1 MNRRICLQKSEYAL
15 IVIVS
20 PPGSALRLR
29 LTRSVVRAQKC
40 STFQHS
46 RLFQQDRK
54 LVFHDS
60 SLHVTDLDS
69 IINKQKRIIIS
80 FSYNSLTRSIAI
92 ISVNMDEHSIQEY
105 MGES

>member
-1 MNRRICLQKSEYAL
+1 M
-15 IVIVS
+15 
-20 PPGSALRLR
+20 
-29 LTRSVVRAQKC
+29 VRAQKC

-60 SLHVTDLDS
+60 SLHVTDS
-69 IINKQKRIIIS
+69 IINKQKHIIIS

-105 MGES
+105 MGKAEIFGREAPPSPTG